1 MERQCGVKEIAKIAG
16 VSPTTVQNVLH
27 GRKERM
33 REETYQ
39 KVLSAIQECGFVEK
53 AAPKLLNGK
62 KGRVTGIVL
71 AEQIENGANIR
82 LPAAIFYLAQENN
95 QKNYYTLLHVSSQIE
110 EIIRF
115 FKAWPMVSLY
125 VWGFGQ
131 EDLEILKDKIG
142 IPVNLLL

>member
-1 MERQCGVKEIAKIAG
+1 MERQCGIKDIAKISG
-16 VSPTTVQNVLH
+16 VSPTTVQNVLR

-39 KVLSAIQECGFVEK
+39 KVLSVIQECGFVEK

-62 KGRVTGIVL
+62 DSRVMGIVI
-71 AEQIENGANIR
+71 AEKGIKNVC
-82 LPAAIFYLAQENN
+82 LPAELCYLVQENYK
-95 QKNYYTLLHVSSQIE
+95 KNHYTLLYVSSGIT

-115 FKAWPMVSLY
+115 FKAWPMVNLY
-125 VWGFGQ
+125 LWGFED
-131 EDLEILKDKIG
+131 EDLEMLKDKIG